1 MESVGR
7 CCCRRVGI
15 GGNDEEYEP
24 GGGGGSGRFNA
35 EKCCSNEA
43 SSGCHE

>member
-24 GGGGGSGRFNA
+24 GRGERGGQR
-35 EKCCSNEA
+35 EI
-43 SSGCHE
+43 

>member
-1 MESVGR
+1 MKSTN
-7 CCCRRVGI
+7 RVG
-15 GGNDEEYEP
+15 GE
-24 GGGGGSGRFNA
+24 GGGSGRFNA